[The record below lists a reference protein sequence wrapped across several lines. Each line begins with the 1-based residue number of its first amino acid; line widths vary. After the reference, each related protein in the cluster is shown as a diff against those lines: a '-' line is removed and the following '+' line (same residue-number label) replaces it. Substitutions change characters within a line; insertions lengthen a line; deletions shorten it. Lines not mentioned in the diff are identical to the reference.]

1 MDNATFHK
9 SKKLKEIIEKAKC
22 RLIYLPPYS
31 PDYNLIENRWNDLK
45 HAIIKMLPKVDND
58 INKASD
64 IVLKMACNS

>member
-31 PDYNLIENRWNDLK
+31 LDYNPIENRWNNLK
-45 HAIIKMLPKVDND
+45 HAIIKKKKKIDND